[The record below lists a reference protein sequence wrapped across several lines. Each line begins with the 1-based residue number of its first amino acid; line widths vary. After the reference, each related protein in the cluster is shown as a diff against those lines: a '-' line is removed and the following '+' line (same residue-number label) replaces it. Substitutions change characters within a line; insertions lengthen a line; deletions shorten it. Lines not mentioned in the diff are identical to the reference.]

1 RDAAYARAL
10 RVRAPIWMF
19 SSPPEISS
27 HTLFVGSSVSRVWET
42 YASFTVSPT
51 RSVPASTFS
60 SPVMSRKSVVLP
72 APFRPMTP
80 PLPRRLL
87 LFLVGEALPL
97 LLEPRAVV
105 ALVRDAGPLV
115 ELEDPAGHVVEE
127 VAVMGDRH
135 HAAGVLGKVTLEPS
149 DRIGVQMVRR
159 LVE

>member
-1 RDAAYARAL
+1 PRRASDREHAYARL
-10 RVRAPIWMF
+10 RVIVQKPLVRLDAGLALGLARAWRCANPR
-19 SSPPEISS
+19 E
-27 HTLFVGSSVSRVWET
+27 RARE
-42 YASFTVSPT
+42 
-51 RSVPASTFS
+51 RS
-60 SPVMSRKSVVLP
+60 
-72 APFRPMTP
+72 
-80 PLPRRLL
+80 LPRRLL
-87 LFLVGEALPL
+87 LLLVGEALPL

>member
-1 RDAAYARAL
+1 MHDDVAETRTRRDKDLELAFAKLRVFGQKTLVRLDAGLALCLARAGRCANPL
-10 RVRAPIWMF
+10 ELAR
-19 SSPPEISS
+19 E
-27 HTLFVGSSVSRVWET
+27 
-42 YASFTVSPT
+42 
-51 RSVPASTFS
+51 RS
-60 SPVMSRKSVVLP
+60 
-72 APFRPMTP
+72 
-80 PLPRRLL
+80 LPRRLL
-87 LFLVGEALPL
+87 LLLVGEALPL